1 MSVSEKF
8 DRDIDRSGT
17 NSTKFDDR
25 LGIFGNANVMP
36 LWVADM
42 DFAAPA
48 EITHALIRRATHP
61 IYGYTLVPESL
72 YESLIDW
79 LKRRHHW
86 HVEREWIILSP
97 GVVPSL
103 TAAVMALTQPREQVI
118 VQPPVYFPFFSAATK
133 TDRRLVLNPL
143 HLEQGHYTIDFDQ
156 LEQIGADA
164 RMLLFCSPHNPV
176 GRVWRKAEL
185 TRLIKMAQQY
195 DWLIISDEIHADLIY
210 PGQLHYPLANLAQNA
225 DHIITAV
232 APSKTFNIPGLHL
245 SALIVPN
252 KTHRAAIMHF
262 FDMIHVS
269 AANPFS
275 IIAFETAYRQ
285 GEKWLD
291 ELMPYLRETRDQVSA
306 YLSEYLAPIQPIKP
320 EGTYLLWL
328 DCRALNMSDNQ
339 LKHFF
344 IHEAE
349 VGLSPG
355 ILFGRE
361 GSGFMRMNIGT
372 PRHHIMKALENI
384 KKAYDRMK
392 MRSGKIG

>member
-1 MSVSEKF
+1 MSDLF
-8 DRDIDRSGT
+8 DRVIKRAGT
-17 NSTKFDDR
+17 DSTKFDGR
-25 LGIFGNANVMP
+25 LGIFGHAHVMP

-48 EITHALIRRATHP
+48 EVTHALIKRASHP
-61 IYGYTLVPESL
+61 IYGYTLFPESL

-79 LKRRHHW
+79 LKLRHHW
-86 HVEREWIILSP
+86 QVEREWIVMSP

-103 TAAVMALTQPREQVI
+103 TATIMALTQPGEQVI
-118 VQPPVYFPFFSAATK
+118 VQPPVYFPFFSAVTK
-133 TDRRLVLNPL
+133 TGRELVRNPL
-143 HLEQGHYTIDFDQ
+143 QLKDSRYTLNFDQ

-164 RMLLFCSPHNPV
+164 RILLFCSPHNPV
-176 GRVWRKAEL
+176 GRVWSKSEL
-185 TRLIKMAQQY
+185 EQLIEMANKHS
-195 DWLIISDEIHADLIY
+195 WLIISDEIHADLVYSNI
-210 PGQLHYPLANLAQNA
+210 QHHPLASLTDNPEN
-225 DHIITAV
+225 IITAI

-252 KTHRAAIMHF
+252 KTHRAAITQF

-275 IIAFETAYRQ
+275 IAAFETAYRH
-285 GEKWLD
+285 GTEWLD
-291 ELMPYLRETRDQVSA
+291 ELMVYLKDTREVVST
-306 YLSEYLAPIQPIKP
+306 YFSEHLPCIQLIKP

-328 DCRALNMSDNQ
+328 DCRALNMNDNQ

-344 IHEAE
+344 VHEAE

-355 ILFGRE
+355 VLFGRE

-372 PRHHIMKALENI
+372 PRHNILTALENI
-384 KKAYDRMK
+384 KKAYHRI
-392 MRSGKIG
+392 KIRRGEIL